1 MLNVSAQALGVLFI
15 NVLQAV
21 IDRYPDTGWWFVN
34 WVQVGLL
41 GLGLGLLLC
50 CKGEL
55 KRRAT
60 DIGDMLA

>member
-1 MLNVSAQALGVLFI
+1 MLFI